1 MLIEIRKKNQITLPS
16 EMMRQMSLKEGDV
29 LSIETSHQQM
39 ILRPVVVVPKENL
52 PKLYENI
59 DAYLASEDVL
69 KKDWMNQEEEE
80 AWKHL

>member
-16 EMMRQMSLKEGDV
+16 EMMKQMSLKEGDV

-39 ILRPVVVVPKENL
+39 ILKPVVVVPKENL

-59 DAYLASEDVL
+59 DTYVASEDVL

>member
-16 EMMRQMSLKEGDV
+16 EMMKQMSLKEGDV

-52 PKLYENI
+52 PKLYETI
-59 DAYLASEDVL
+59 DTYVASEDVL
-69 KKDWMNQEEEE
+69 KKDWMDKEEEE